1 MNKNDKEND
10 KLKNDLNTNSIEE
23 SKSNNPKIIIN
34 SKLDLNK
41 ISLNTILH
49 ENLLNFDGDY
59 FKKLYEQAEKEESK
73 ELEDGYE
80 IKEEIVFP
88 NPNIL
93 KNNDIN
99 NNKINNKHIK
109 KELEE
114 PNENKKTN
122 EEKKEKEKEKNKI
135 PNTKKEIKKKSKSD
149 STIKEIKYKK
159 NNLLNNNNINKSISI
174 NHIFKI
180 NIIYFEIK
188 YDTQMGECISVIG
201 SIDKL
206 GDWKSEKAL
215 RLNWNEGNIWTG
227 SFEYKEEKDFE
238 YKFILLNNGYVKEWE
253 NGINRKLIFQQIK
266 SLIEPNLAN
275 GNNIK
280 IKNIINQTLE
290 YDYNNLSL
298 KIISKWNI
306 K

>member
-41 ISLNTILH
+41 ISLNAILH

-73 ELEDGYE
+73 ELEDGYV
-80 IKEEIVFP
+80 IKEEILFP

-149 STIKEIKYKK
+149 STIKEIKHKK
-159 NNLLNNNNINKSISI
+159 NNLLNNNNINKPISI

-215 RLNWNEGNIWTG
+215 KLNWNEGNIWTG

-280 IKNIINQTLE
+280 IKNIMNQTLE